1 MQPTLTSA
9 YVCGR
14 IVRRRPSCGHVDNAT
29 ALPTGPQ
36 LAAAKPDLYRFKRRN
51 SGGFRST
58 REGQLSGGWGRFHPR
73 FLPTRLIVLLPSR
86 ASRCLIMRLKAR
98 EIFDLPF
105 DGHWRRRSGFAER
118 IYGLILFDPKWT

>member
-1 MQPTLTSA
+1 DLPKALSLPQAKTVSMQLTLTSA

-73 FLPTRLIVLLPSR
+73 FLPTRHLFKLRLTKGETSTPSDND
-86 ASRCLIMRLKAR
+86 R
-98 EIFDLPF
+98 EPPRYPA
-105 DGHWRRRSGFAER
+105 GQE
-118 IYGLILFDPKWT
+118 